1 MSESVASSEDF
12 LQLSGIQHI
21 AFCKRQWAL
30 INLEQVWADNVRTVE
45 GSKLHE
51 NVDDPSFHET
61 RKDIRT
67 VRAMPIIS
75 YQLKLSGTA
84 DLVEFQKKPT
94 QIGNETCQ
102 LRGFDGWW
110 KPIPVEY
117 KRGKPKPDNRDAV
130 QLCAQAIALEEML
143 HVSIQKGFLF
153 YGISRRR
160 HQVSFDHSLRNNV
173 LELAQ
178 LMHYL
183 AKNGATPKAEKK
195 KHCTLCSLIEYC
207 HPNLTLR
214 HRSVREYLERIED
227 VEGDSG

>member
-1 MSESVASSEDF
+1 MIDLVDGTEDY

-30 INLEQVWADNVRTVE
+30 IYLEQAWADNVRTIE
-45 GSKLHE
+45 GSLLHE
-51 NVDDPSFHET
+51 NVDDSSFHET

-84 DLVEFQKKPT
+84 DLVEFQKKST

-130 QLCAQAIALEEML
+130 QICAQGIALEEML
-143 HVSIQKGFLF
+143 HVSIHKGFLF
-153 YGISRRR
+153 YGLTRHR
-160 HQVSFDHSLRNNV
+160 HQVTFDHSLRTKV
-173 LELAQ
+173 MELAK
-178 LMHYL
+178 LMHSL
-183 AKNGATPKAEKK
+183 AKNGVTPKAERK
-195 KHCTLCSLIEYC
+195 KHCSLCSLNNYC
-207 HPNLTLR
+207 HPNLTRR

-227 VEGDSG
+227 DEGDSG